1 MDEFGVFKGIPLMKP
16 FQLGVVAD
24 LQRAIDLMNRMN
36 ERIPGNYFVRHM
48 ETHEVLAS
56 LRCEAE
62 DTASANTP
70 CGPAKEPPFDIF
82 CGSPDK
88 NASWYETVKG
98 LANARAR
105 MEQIARVRPGSYF
118 VFSRRDHSI
127 LARIETFPDADAT
140 LASNPAA

>member
-1 MDEFGVFKGIPLMKP
+1 MDEFGVFKGIPQMKP

-56 LRCEAE
+56 LRCETENATSGVAE
-62 DTASANTP
+62 TAT
-70 CGPAKEPPFDIF
+70 EPPFDIF

-105 MEQIARVRPGSYF
+105 MEQIARVRPGRYF
-118 VFSRRDHSI
+118 VFSRRDRSI
-127 LARIETFPDADAT
+127 LAQIETFPDGGVT
-140 LASNPAA
+140 LASNAAA